1 MALRESSH
9 DIRASLPAVVRHNGE
24 GREAR
29 MKKFV
34 WFIGGMAAAAAG
46 FLVWSSTR
54 SQAIHE
60 PAYYLDEDASD
71 SPTFV

>member
-1 MALRESSH
+1 ME
-9 DIRASLPAVVRHNGE
+9 D

-46 FLVWSSTR
+46 FLVWNSTR
-54 SQAIHE
+54 SQTILE

-71 SPTFV
+71 DPTFV

>member
-1 MALRESSH
+1 
-9 DIRASLPAVVRHNGE
+9 
-24 GREAR
+24 
-29 MKKFV
+29 MKKLV

-60 PAYYLDEDASD
+60 PAYYLDEEPSD
-71 SPTFV
+71 NATFV

>member
-1 MALRESSH
+1 ME
-9 DIRASLPAVVRHNGE
+9 G

-46 FLVWSSTR
+46 FLVWNSTR
-54 SQAIHE
+54 SQTIHE

-71 SPTFV
+71 DPTFI

>member
-1 MALRESSH
+1 ME
-9 DIRASLPAVVRHNGE
+9 G

-46 FLVWSSTR
+46 FLVWNSSR
-54 SQAIHE
+54 SQTIHE
-60 PAYYLDEDASD
+60 RAYYLDEDDSD
-71 SPTFV
+71 DPTFV